1 MTGKRLRLVT
11 ILAGLLLSGLTLI
24 AWTQQWVSV
33 TVINGTTLDV
43 GGDVAAPALSTLSLA
58 GLALVGALTVA
69 GPVFRVIL
77 GVLEASLG
85 ALIVYSGVVVL
96 SDPIA
101 AAAPSI
107 TEVTGRSGVESIRA
121 LVSAPSV
128 TAWPVVTIVLG
139 ALLVMLAVAVLVTSR
154 RWPAAGRKYQAV
166 RLESADGEKS
176 NTEASNVE
184 SWDALSGGNDPT
196 QR

>member
-11 ILAGLLLSGLTLI
+11 ILAGLLLSGMTLI
-24 AWTQQWVSV
+24 AWTQPWVSV
-33 TVINGTTLDV
+33 TVINGPTLDV

-69 GPVFRVIL
+69 GPAFRVIL

-85 ALIVYSGVVVL
+85 ALIVYSGL
-96 SDPIA
+96 TALNDPIA

-107 TEVTGRSGVESIRA
+107 TEVTGRSGIESIRT

-139 ALLVMLAVAVLVTSR
+139 ALLVLLAVAVLATSR

-166 RLESADGEKS
+166 RLASADGETS
-176 NTEASNVE
+176 DTSSSSVE
-184 SWDALSGGNDPT
+184 SWDALSGGDDPT